1 MGEGTEKTPWRQHV
15 ILGVRVHDLPTA
27 TLNAVLEA
35 WLIGDVAR
43 MIVTPNPE
51 FIVGAERDVEFK
63 HLLNRADLAL
73 PDGIGLR
80 FAVAALSEEKLLHR
94 HTGADTLITLAELCA
109 KRRKR
114 LVLMGGSPRKTERA
128 ATTLRKR
135 FPGLDI
141 AVFDPGIIDEH
152 QVRLS
157 EATLA
162 GIERLSPQAVAVAL
176 GQGKQ
181 ERVME
186 ILKQKIPSVRILM
199 GIGGAADYVSEAV
212 KRAPTAWQ
220 RLGFEWLWRLVQEPW
235 RSRRILTA
243 IIAFPVRVAW
253 VTLRSGRF
261 LSATRRVLHE
271 LRQHFSRSVQS
282 TSFVNIETSSIPEL
296 MSVRTRIAPSPTG
309 YMHIGTLRTV
319 MFDYFMARQSGGQF
333 VVRIE
338 DTDQARLV
346 PGALE
351 SLLKTFQKLG
361 IDYDEGPVLQAD
373 GSITEV
379 GDYGPYVQSKR
390 LDIYKP
396 YADQLVKDGH
406 AYVCFCTRERL
417 DEMRA
422 AQTAAKQTPK
432 YDRLCLKLAAEEVA
446 RRLAAG
452 ESHVI
457 RLKIPDGE
465 VSFDDAIRGVIKFNL
480 ADVDDQVIMKSDG
493 FASYHLAVVV
503 DDHLM
508 KITHVLRGEEWISST
523 PKQIVLHSMLG
534 WAMPVYAHVPLI
546 LNPDRTKLSKRK
558 GDVSVEGYLN
568 KGYLPEAIINFISTL
583 GFNPT
588 SDQEIF
594 TRDELVKLFDLSKV
608 NKGGAVMNTEKL
620 DWMNHQY
627 LSKLSP
633 EALIEVA
640 KPFITSDISN
650 ERVRKAILVE
660 RERTNRLD
668 EFEAK
673 LAPYLVAAPYEASI
687 LVWKKTDAAD
697 ALQQLQGVRSV
708 IAGFSAETFT
718 QIALLEAAVKEYI
731 VGAGLSNGNVLWPL
745 RVALSGAEKS
755 ASPFECLWVLG
766 QTESLSRIDAA
777 ITRLQTS

>member
-1 MGEGTEKTPWRQHV
+1 NLHN
-15 ILGVRVHDLPTA
+15 HS
-27 TLNAVLEA
+27 
-35 WLIGDVAR
+35 
-43 MIVTPNPE
+43 NP
-51 FIVGAERDVEFK
+51 
-63 HLLNRADLAL
+63 
-73 PDGIGLR
+73 
-80 FAVAALSEEKLLHR
+80 
-94 HTGADTLITLAELCA
+94 
-109 KRRKR
+109 RRC
-114 LVLMGGSPRKTERA
+114 
-128 ATTLRKR
+128 
-135 FPGLDI
+135 
-141 AVFDPGIIDEH
+141 
-152 QVRLS
+152 
-157 EATLA
+157 
-162 GIERLSPQAVAVAL
+162 QAVAVAL

-235 RSRRILTA
+235 RARRILTA

-253 VTLRSGRF
+253 VTLRSGR
-261 LSATRRVLHE
+261 LLPATRRVLHE
-271 LRQHFSRSVQS
+271 LRQHFFHGVQPS
-282 TSFVNIETSSIPEL
+282 TSVNIETFSIPEL

-417 DEMRA
+417 EEMRA

-523 PKQIVLHSMLG
+523 PKQIVLHAMLG
-534 WAMPVYAHVPLI
+534 WTMPVYAHVPLI

-594 TRDELVKLFDLSKV
+594 TREELVKLFDLSKV

-633 EALIEVA
+633 EALIEAA
-640 KPFITSDISN
+640 KPFVTADIAN
-650 ERVRKAILVE
+650 ERVRRAILVE

-668 EFEAK
+668 EFEPK
-673 LAPYLVAAPYEASI
+673 LAPYLASTPYEASI

-697 ALQQLQGVRSV
+697 ALKQLQGVRTV
-708 IAGFSAETFT
+708 IAGFSAETFA

-766 QTESLSRIDAA
+766 QAESLARIDTA
-777 ITRLQTS
+777 ITRLQTP